1 MSMVDLICMPIV
13 PVQGGRQQQRWPELS
28 PHFALGLELPHSS
41 PQHLY
46 RGSAAT
52 ALLDLLTVMRQEK
65 TIRQCQHF
73 SI

>member
-1 MSMVDLICMPIV
+1 MDWVDFIFMPIV
-13 PVQGGRQQQRWPELS
+13 PVQGGRQQRRCPELS
-28 PHFALGLELPHSS
+28 PHFALGLEVPHSS

-52 ALLDLLTVMRQEK
+52 APLDLQTVTRQE
-65 TIRQCQHF
+65 TPISQRQHF